1 MRRVLLTGM
10 SGTGKSTLIGELAAR
25 RFKAVDA
32 DGDEWSE
39 WVPYVPH
46 PDVAEPNEPEKEW
59 VWRADR
65 IRDLLATEDA
75 DQLFVSGCASN
86 MSQFYGQ
93 FDHIVL
99 LSAPG
104 NVIVERLAARTN
116 NPYGKHPDEL
126 ARVLGHIYTVEPLL
140 RTRATHEI
148 DTSVPV
154 DDVVASILQLIESSG

>member
-1 MRRVLLTGM
+1 MGL
-10 SGTGKSTLIGELAAR
+10 
-25 RFKAVDA
+25 
-32 DGDEWSE
+32 
-39 WVPYVPH
+39 
-46 PDVAEPNEPEKEW
+46 
-59 VWRADR
+59 RADR

-93 FDHIVL
+93 FDLIVL
-99 LSAPG
+99 LSAPAD
-104 NVIVERLAARTN
+104 VIVERLAARTN

-126 ARVLGHIYTVEPLL
+126 ARVHGYIATVEPLL

-154 DDVVASILQLIESSG
+154 DEVVASILQLIETSG